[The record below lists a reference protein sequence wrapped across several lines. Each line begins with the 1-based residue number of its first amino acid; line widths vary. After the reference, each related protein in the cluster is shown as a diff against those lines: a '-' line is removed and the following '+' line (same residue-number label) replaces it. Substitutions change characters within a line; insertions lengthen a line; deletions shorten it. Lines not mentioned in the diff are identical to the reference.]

1 MKKQNFLSRFLANVY
16 VKNLLL
22 MAAVG
27 LVLIIIVL
35 TALRFYTKHNES
47 ITVPSVKGL
56 QAEEA
61 MNILHSSGLGYE
73 ISDSVYQAE
82 GVPGSVIEQVPIG
95 ESNVKKGRTIFLIV
109 KARGVQMIAIPEL
122 KDVSRRQAE
131 AQLNSLGFTRI
142 TIEEVPAAYKG
153 LVISVSYRGKNI
165 APGQKIPKGA
175 SLVLTVGAGGE
186 ILQEDSVTES
196 QPVEES
202 FFE

>member
-22 MAAVG
+22 MVAVA
-27 LVLIIIVL
+27 LALIIVVL

-47 ITVPSVKGL
+47 ITVPAVKGL

-61 MNILHSSGLGYE
+61 MNILRSSGLGYE

-82 GVPGSVIEQVPIG
+82 GVPGSVIEQVPMG
-95 ESNVKKGRTIFLIV
+95 ESNVKKGRTVFLIV

-131 AQLNSLGFTRI
+131 AQLNSLGFTKI
-142 TIEEVPAAYKG
+142 TIVEVPAAYKG

-186 ILQEDSVTES
+186 TVQEDSISES

>member
-1 MKKQNFLSRFLANVY
+1 
-16 VKNLLL
+16 
-22 MAAVG
+22 MAAVAVA
-27 LVLIIIVL
+27 LIIVVLI
-35 TALRFYTKHNES
+35 ALNFYTKHNES

-61 MNILHSSGLGYE
+61 MNILRSSNLGYE

-95 ESNVKKGRTIFLIV
+95 ESNVKKGRTVFLIV
-109 KARGVQMIAIPEL
+109 KARGVQMVAIPEL
-122 KDVSRRQAE
+122 KDFSRRQAE

-142 TIEEVPAAYKG
+142 TIEEVPATYKG
-153 LVISVSYRGKNI
+153 LVISVSYSGKNI
-165 APGQKIPKGA
+165 VPGQKIPKGA
-175 SLVLTVGAGGE
+175 SLVLTVGAGGDTP
-186 ILQEDSVTES
+186 QEDSITEG

>member
-22 MAAVG
+22 MAGVA
-27 LVLIIIVL
+27 LALIIVVL

-47 ITVPSVKGL
+47 ITVPAVKGL

-61 MNILHSSGLGYE
+61 MNILRSSGLGYE

-82 GVPGSVIEQVPIG
+82 GVPGSVIEQVPVG
-95 ESNVKKGRTIFLIV
+95 KSNVKKGRTVFLIV

-131 AQLNSLGFTRI
+131 AQQQEGHHDARPQALAVPGPRGLDAHHGPVHADASRSTR
-142 TIEEVPAAYKG
+142 
-153 LVISVSYRGKNI
+153 R
-165 APGQKIPKGA
+165 
-175 SLVLTVGAGGE
+175 
-186 ILQEDSVTES
+186 
-196 QPVEES
+196 
-202 FFE
+202 

>member
-1 MKKQNFLSRFLANVY
+1 MKKQNILSRFLANVY

-22 MAAVG
+22 MATVIVALIIV
-27 LVLIIIVL
+27 VLI
-35 TALRFYTKHNES
+35 ALDFYTKHNES

-61 MNILHSSGLGYE
+61 MNILRSSNLGYE

-82 GVPGSVIEQVPIG
+82 GVPGSVIEQVPMG
-95 ESNVKKGRTIFLIV
+95 ESNVKKGRTVFLIV
-109 KARGVQMIAIPEL
+109 KARGVQMVAIPEL
-122 KDVSRRQAE
+122 KDFSRRQAE

-142 TIEEVPAAYKG
+142 IIEEVPATYKG

-165 APGQKIPKGA
+165 VPGQKIPKGA
-175 SLVLTVGAGGE
+175 SLVLTVGAGGDTQ
-186 ILQEDSVTES
+186 QEDSITEG